1 MSQTDYTWKQLF
13 ALSLT
18 APIQA
23 MGTDPDYRRLGN
35 LRPEAALNMLGSWWG
50 IHEVTDLYA
59 TLDWLEHEGGHASR
73 FYEWQNR
80 LERMTYHARR
90 EYLHDLSRHSKKD
103 YRRAALVERYR
114 LELGR
119 FSILAFDISR
129 ITSLIRAGFSA
140 GWVSEAKTWEVIIR
154 QADYII
160 DNRMWLSHMDYLFS
174 FLVGRV
180 FAMREGAEGTLDCM
194 GQLHALM
201 SDPNS
206 PWMSYAPWPDLSA
219 ADDVSMYTDPSSGPA
234 PEPLH

>member
-1 MSQTDYTWKQLF
+1 MSQAEYSWKQLF
-13 ALSLT
+13 ALSLA

-23 MGTDPDYRRLGN
+23 MGADPDYRRLGN
-35 LRPEAALNMLGSWWG
+35 LDPEAALNMLGGWWD
-50 IHEVTDLYA
+50 IHNVTDLYA

-80 LERMTYHARR
+80 LERMTYHTRR
-90 EYLHDLSRHSKKD
+90 EYLRDLSRHSAKD
-103 YRRAALVERYR
+103 HRRAALVERYR

-140 GWVSEAKTWEVIIR
+140 GWVSEARTWEVIIR

-180 FAMREGAEGTLDCM
+180 FAMREGAEGTLDFM
-194 GQLHALM
+194 GQLHTLM
-201 SDPNS
+201 TDPNS
-206 PWMSYAPWPDLSA
+206 PWMSYAAWPDLSVA
-219 ADDVSMYTDPSSGPA
+219 GDDEIDADLASGPP